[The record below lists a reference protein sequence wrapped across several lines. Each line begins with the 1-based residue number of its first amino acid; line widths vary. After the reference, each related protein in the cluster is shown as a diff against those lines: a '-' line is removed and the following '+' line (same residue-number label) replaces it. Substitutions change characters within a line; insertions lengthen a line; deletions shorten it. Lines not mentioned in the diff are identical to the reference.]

1 MAGTP
6 GIERSH
12 AVDESVRVDDLVTLA
27 RAIVRIAKEFAP

>member
-12 AVDESVRVDDLVTLA
+12 AVDERVEVEHLLTLA
-27 RAIVRIAKEFAP
+27 RAIARVIAGFAG